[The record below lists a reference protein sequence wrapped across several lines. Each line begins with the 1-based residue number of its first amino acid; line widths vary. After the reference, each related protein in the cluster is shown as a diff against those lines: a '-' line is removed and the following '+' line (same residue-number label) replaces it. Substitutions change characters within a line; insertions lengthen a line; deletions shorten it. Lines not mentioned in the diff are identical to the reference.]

1 MDGPF
6 TTSAD
11 PALIDLF
18 RAESD
23 THIPVLSQGL
33 LALEKRA
40 ADDAAIASM
49 MRAAHSIKG
58 AARIVGIDA
67 AVRVAHAMED
77 CFTAAKENAAV
88 LSSDSVDVL
97 LQGVDALQRIC
108 ALQPESDMTEAW
120 LASLVEQLAG
130 VKAGRAPMRAK
141 IAPATPAQHVEP
153 APAPVGADST
163 AEIRVTLP
171 AEFEAR
177 AAEAVRGQLLEGLGA
192 GPVAIRLDF
201 AGVNDISTEALA
213 LLASLARE
221 VARPDVATTLRAEGV
236 SPPVAALLR
245 TTGLERAL
253 GPGG

>member
-1 MDGPF
+1 VDGPF
-6 TTSAD
+6 TTQAD

-33 LALEKRA
+33 LALEKGA
-40 ADDAAIASM
+40 ADAAIASM

-97 LQGVDALQRIC
+97 LHGVDALQRIC
-108 ALQPESDMTEAW
+108 ALQPEADMTEAW

-130 VKAGRAPMRAK
+130 VKAGRAPKRAP
-141 IAPATPAQHVEP
+141 IVLATPAPRVEP
-153 APAPVGADST
+153 APAPVGSDST
-163 AEIRVTLP
+163 AEIRVALP
-171 AEFEAR
+171 AEFEVR
-177 AAEAVRGQLLEGLGA
+177 AAEALRGQLLEGLGA
-192 GPVAIRLDF
+192 NATGIRLDF
-201 AGVNDISTEALA
+201 RDVHYISADALG

-221 VARPDVATTLRAEGV
+221 TARPDAATTLRAEGI

-245 TTGLERAL
+245 ATGLERAF

>member
-6 TTSAD
+6 TTHAD

-33 LALEKRA
+33 LALEKGA

-77 CFTAAKENAAV
+77 CFTAAKDNAAI
-88 LSSDSVDVL
+88 LASDSVDVL
-97 LQGVDALQRIC
+97 LQAVDALQRIC
-108 ALQPESDMTEAW
+108 ALQPEPDMTEAW
-120 LASLVEQLAG
+120 LATLVEQLAG
-130 VKAGRAPMRAK
+130 VKAGRAPKRT
-141 IAPATPAQHVEP
+141 IAPAAPAQHVH
-153 APAPVGADST
+153 AATVA
-163 AEIRVTLP
+163 AESAAECRVVLP
-171 AEFEAR
+171 AEFDAPAADPVRRQVLEALDSG
-177 AAEAVRGQLLEGLGA
+177 VGG
-192 GPVAIRLDF
+192 IRIDF
-201 AGVNDISTEALA
+201 AGVHYISAEGLA

-221 VARPDVATTLRAEGV
+221 IARPDANATLRADGV
-236 SPPVAALLR
+236 TAPVAALLR
-245 TTGLERAL
+245 ATGLERAF